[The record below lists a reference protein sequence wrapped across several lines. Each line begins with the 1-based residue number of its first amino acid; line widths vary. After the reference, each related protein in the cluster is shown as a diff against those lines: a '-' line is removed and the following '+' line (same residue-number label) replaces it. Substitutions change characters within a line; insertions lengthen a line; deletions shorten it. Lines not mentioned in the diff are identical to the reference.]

1 MVFVVCMI
9 SKKSTAGFMKTTP
22 VASRPLSLTNGGSL
36 DLFFLGVGS
45 AFTKRHYQT
54 NLLIVKGDE
63 HLLVDC
69 GTKCTQAFYE
79 LGMPVTSIRN
89 FLITHS
95 HADHIGGLEEVALM
109 GKYVTKKK
117 PNMII
122 SETYQHILWDMSLR
136 GGCAYNE
143 EEAGDILTFGDFWN
157 VLRPQW
163 IENFPR
169 ETYRISLGAI
179 DIVTM
184 RTKHIPDTS
193 SDWQSS
199 FWSCGMVIDGRVLFT
214 SDTRFDPELVIQ
226 YDAKFNLEAVF
237 HDCQFYNGGVHA
249 SLAELKQ
256 LPASIRKKTWLTHY
270 GDNWEQFEEEIAA
283 AGFAGLAKQH
293 VWYEF

>member
-1 MVFVVCMI
+1 
-9 SKKSTAGFMKTTP
+9 MKTTP
-22 VASRPLSLTNGGSL
+22 AASRPLSLTNSGGL
-36 DLFFLGVGS
+36 DLFFIGVGS
-45 AFTKRHYQT
+45 AFTKRNYQT
-54 NLLIVKGDE
+54 NLLIVKGND

-69 GTKCTQAFYE
+69 GTKCSQAFYE
-79 LGMPVTSIRN
+79 LGMPITNIRN

-109 GKYVTKKK
+109 AKYVTKQK

-122 SETYQHILWDMSLR
+122 SETYQYILWDMSLR
-136 GGCAYNE
+136 GGSAYNE

-157 VLRPQW
+157 VIRPHW

-169 ETYRISLGAI
+169 ETYRAAMGSL

-199 FWSCGMVIDGRVLFT
+199 FWSCGMVIDGRILFT
-214 SDTRFDPELVIQ
+214 SDTRFDRDLVVQ
-226 YDAKFNLEAVF
+226 FDEKFGLEAIF
-237 HDCQFYNGGVHA
+237 HDCQFHPGGVHA
-249 SLAELKQ
+249 SLDELKG
-256 LPASIRKKTWLTHY
+256 LPENIKKKTYLTHY
-270 GDNWEQFEEEIAA
+270 GDNWEKFEEEILIS
-283 AGFAGLAKQH
+283 GFAGLAKQH

>member
-1 MVFVVCMI
+1 
-9 SKKSTAGFMKTTP
+9 MKTTP

-69 GTKCTQAFYE
+69 GTTCTQAFYE
-79 LGMPVTSIRN
+79 LGMPVTGIRN

-169 ETYRISLGAI
+169 ETYRISLGPI

-226 YDAKFNLEAVF
+226 YDQKFNLEAVF

-249 SLAELKQ
+249 SLSELKQ
-256 LPASIRKKTWLTHY
+256 LPESIRKKTWLTHY
-270 GDNWEQFEEEIAA
+270 GDNWEQFEEEIAD